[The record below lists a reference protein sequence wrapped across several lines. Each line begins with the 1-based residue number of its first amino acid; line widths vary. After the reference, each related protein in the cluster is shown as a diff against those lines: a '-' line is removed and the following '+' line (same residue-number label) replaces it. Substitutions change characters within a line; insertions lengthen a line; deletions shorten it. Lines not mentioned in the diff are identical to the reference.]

1 LPPSAAPPIAT
12 AATSRLDP
20 DRPSRLPRGLSAFRH
35 RDYRLLWGSQ
45 LFSLTGTWMQSLAQ
59 SWLVLSITNSP
70 LQLGLIN
77 VCQFGPS
84 LVLGLPGG
92 VLADRFPKRRLL
104 LATQSVY
111 AVLTGLL
118 AVLVVTGRVEL
129 WHIYAVAVSLGCVNA
144 VDMPTRQAFVT
155 DIVGKEDLG
164 NAVALNSALFN
175 ASRVVGPALAG
186 VLLSTVGTAVCFVFN
201 AASYLPVLGA
211 LLLMRT
217 EGRATGI
224 VAGERALERLRQGLA
239 YAAGTTAV
247 LRPLV
252 LVGLVATFG
261 MNFNVWVP
269 LLARNDLAIGGGG
282 FGLLMSSLGIGSLAG
297 ALGLAFSGRR
307 PNRRAM
313 LATGA
318 AFGLAEIALAVAVRV
333 AAPIPVILLLM
344 AAIGFSMSTTMAM
357 ANIVVQTTAPDAL
370 RGRVMSIYT
379 TVFAGSTPI
388 GAALAGGAAAVFG
401 STAAVAGGG
410 IVVLLAALGVGL
422 WRSTAVPR
430 PAPGDEAGERPSPSV
445 GSEPVAAAG
454 RGRR

>member
-1 LPPSAAPPIAT
+1 MSPSAEQPTVTPSAVPAH
-12 AATSRLDP
+12 R
-20 DRPSRLPRGLSAFRH
+20 DRSSRLPRGLSAFRH

-45 LFSLTGTWMQSLAQ
+45 LFSLTGTWMQGLAQ
-59 SWLVLSITNSP
+59 SWLVLGFTNSP
-70 LQLGLIN
+70 LHLGLIN

-104 LATQSVY
+104 IATQAVY
-111 AVLTGLL
+111 LLLTSLL
-118 AVLVVTGRVEL
+118 AVLVATGRVEL

-155 DIVGKEDLG
+155 DIVGKPDLS

-175 ASRVVGPALAG
+175 GSRVVGPALAG
-186 VLLSTVGTAVCFVFN
+186 VLLSTAGTAVCFVFN
-201 AASYLPVLGA
+201 AASYLPVLAA

-217 EGRATGI
+217 EGWAPG
-224 VAGERALERLRQGLA
+224 VVVGEGALERLRQGLA
-239 YAAGTTAV
+239 YAAGTAAV

-269 LLARNDLAIGGGG
+269 LLARDDLAIGAGG

-297 ALGLAFSGRR
+297 ALGLAFSGRKPGR
-307 PNRRAM
+307 WAM

-318 AFGLAEIALAVAVRV
+318 AFGLAEVGLAMAARV
-333 AAPIPVILLLM
+333 GAPIPVVLVLM

-357 ANIVVQTTAPDAL
+357 ANIAVQSTAPDAM

-388 GAALAGGAAAVFG
+388 GAAIAGGTAAAFG
-401 STAAVAGGG
+401 SSAAVAAGG
-410 IVVLLAALGVGL
+410 IVVFLSALGVGL
-422 WRSTAVPR
+422 WRSTANPR
-430 PAPGDEAGERPSPSV
+430 PAPIGNAGARPSPTS
-445 GSEPVAAAG
+445 GGPAAAAG